1 MNITSAR
8 NPRYASADGSLID
21 VLATV
26 ETGEEW
32 PFTAKAN
39 EPGTSG
45 AIYVRAAAGE
55 FGTIA
60 PHIPPP
66 SPVPRSIT
74 RRQCSLQ
81 LNASGFISLSEA
93 HAMAKSAEPPAFIEA
108 VFEQL
113 SSDDRLRAEIDF
125 AANTYE
131 RSNPLLIG
139 IMTATGATSAE
150 IDDFFRAA
158 VLL

>member
-8 NPRYASADGSLID
+8 NPRYASADGALID

-32 PFTAKAN
+32 PFTAKAG
-39 EPGTSG
+39 EPGIG
-45 AIYVRAAAGE
+45 GQIHARALAGE
-55 FGTIA
+55 FGA
-60 PHIPPP
+60 VASYVAPP

-74 RRQCSLQ
+74 RRQCALQ
-81 LNASGFISLSEA
+81 LNASGYISLSEA
-93 HAMAKSAEPPAFIEA
+93 HAMARDAEPPTFISGIFA
-108 VFEQL
+108 QL
-113 SSDDRLRAEIDF
+113 SPDDLLRAEIDF
-125 AANTYE
+125 AANSYE
-131 RSNPLLIG
+131 RSNPLLVG
-139 IMTATGATSAE
+139 VMTATGATSAE